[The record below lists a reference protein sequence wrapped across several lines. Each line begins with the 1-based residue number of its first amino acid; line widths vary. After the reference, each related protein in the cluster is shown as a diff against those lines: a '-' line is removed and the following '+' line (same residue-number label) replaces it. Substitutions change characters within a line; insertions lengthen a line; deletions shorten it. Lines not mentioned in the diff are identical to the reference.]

1 MRNPMG
7 ILMILAIAGVA
18 VSILLASRPV
28 LACIATIRATEAYLE
43 KAREKSAIARYKDK
57 TAIRWLRETGKAL
70 ADAKRDCDKTEGF
83 FWRRAVAT
91 RVLGLRAKMATAA
104 FRIDFENSP
113 SNSTKRHKSKGPAG
127 KSQHLS
133 GEP

>member
-1 MRNPMG
+1 MRNSMG
-7 ILMILAIAGVA
+7 KLMILVIAGVT
-18 VSILLASRPV
+18 VSVLLGSRPV

-43 KAREKSAIARYKDK
+43 KAREKAANAKYKDK

-70 ADAKRDCDKTEGF
+70 ADAKKDCDNTEGF
-83 FWRRAVAT
+83 FWRRAIAT
-91 RVLGLRAKMATAA
+91 RVLGLRVKMATAA

-113 SNSTKRHKSKGPAG
+113 SDSPKRHKSKGPAE
-127 KSQHLS
+127 KSKHLS